1 MKKKIALLAIIAVVM
16 TTSIFATPIEVNI
29 SSSVLTSFS
38 SKFDGAK
45 EVSWNRTDQYVR
57 ASFKINEQIMFA
69 YFTETGSLI
78 GVSRNLLSSQ
88 LPINLQT
95 ELRKISANGW
105 ITELFEFADD
115 SENSYFVSIETAD
128 QKIHLKSVGN
138 NGWSVIK
145 KSKKS

>member
-115 SENSYFVSIETAD
+115 SENSYFISIENAD